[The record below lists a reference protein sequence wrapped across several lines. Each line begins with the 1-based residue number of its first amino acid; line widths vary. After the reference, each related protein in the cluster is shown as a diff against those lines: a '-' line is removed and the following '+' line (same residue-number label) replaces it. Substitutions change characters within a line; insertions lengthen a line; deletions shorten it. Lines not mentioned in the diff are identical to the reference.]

1 MGRPA
6 PPVRNAGDGR
16 SIHTEKE
23 IRDMAKEDDVFLLI
37 VRDLDRAETEQQIS
51 SLMSGRRED

>member
-1 MGRPA
+1 
-6 PPVRNAGDGR
+6 
-16 SIHTEKE
+16 
-23 IRDMAKEDDVFLLI
+23 MAKEDDVFLLI

>member
-1 MGRPA
+1 M
-6 PPVRNAGDGR
+6 RNAGDGR

-51 SLMSGRRED
+51 SLMSGRGED